1 MRLSSLAIASLLVF
15 SANSWAARDFTPQA
29 GTWIVSS
36 EIDGKPG
43 RGLAI
48 DVQGNTFFMQVFG
61 YEKNGD
67 ATFYTAT
74 GQLDSNSITA
84 PLVRYTGG
92 RSFGSEARDGV
103 EDSSPGDVT
112 VSFSNGLKGTVQFP
126 GEAPAAMERFAI
138 KEFTPS
144 ISNPLAQIGQR
155 GLHLLIL
162 DKDLQFKQYRSAMLQ
177 RDSQGQPVLV
187 EHPGSSAMGHVLPC
201 SLEPDEGQFVCS
213 AADSGSDIDS
223 LRFRIVGGQLAGQ
236 ITMKDTP
243 AQQLTVIGQSDSAV
257 NIANN
262 QRQQQNYWSV
272 VIPGATVTGIPMTHT
287 HQLMPVNG
295 TWIVQDEL
303 TGKPGRGLA
312 LDVQNSTMVLQV
324 FNYSVNGQPTFHMG
338 SGAYGSAGVNSLASY
353 AEFALNQYAGGRS
366 LGGPA
371 QSAHPVAD
379 AGPVRIDLALN
390 REQPTPHFS
399 QRGTVTFPGE
409 APKAIVRMRLD
420 NQPSLADKL
429 FGEWYS
435 HSQDIHLVFNQEN
448 NGVVLSSDGSVSCTQ
463 KNPDNVDFVSCVK
476 ASASDNGSS
485 TTPYPLTLPLLNQ
498 GSNWIQIRDRFGNLQ
513 GLGNID

>member
-1 MRLSSLAIASLLVF
+1 MRLSSLIVASLLAC
-15 SANSWAARDFTPQA
+15 SANSWAARNFTPQA

-36 EIDGKPG
+36 ELDGKPG

-74 GQLDSNSITA
+74 GQLDGNSVTA

-92 RSFGSEARDGV
+92 RSFGSAARDAV

-126 GEAPAAMERFAI
+126 GEAPAAIERFAI

-144 ISNPLAQIGQR
+144 ISNPLAQLGQR
-155 GLHLLIL
+155 VLRLMIL
-162 DKDLQFKQYRSAMLQ
+162 DKNLQFKQYRSATLQ
-177 RDSQGQPVLV
+177 RNSKDQLELAEYVDGNVPSYI
-187 EHPGSSAMGHVLPC
+187 SPC
-201 SLEPDEGQFVCS
+201 SVDAEKAQILCNS
-213 AADSGSDIDS
+213 ATSGSNIKS
-223 LRFRIVGGQLAGQ
+223 LRFQISGGQIAGHA
-236 ITMKDTP
+236 TMKEAP
-243 AQQLTVIGQSDSAV
+243 GQVLPLIGQSDSAM
-257 NIANN
+257 NFAN
-262 QRQQQNYWSV
+262 QQLQQQNYWS
-272 VIPGATVTGIPMTHT
+272 IALPGSTVTGIPTRHT
-287 HQLMPVNG
+287 HQLMPING

-324 FNYSVNGQPTFHMG
+324 FNYGANSQPTFHMG
-338 SGAYGSAGVNSLASY
+338 SGTYGSTGPDTQASR

-366 LGGPA
+366 LGGAA
-371 QSAHPVAD
+371 QSAHQIAE
-379 AGPVRIDLALN
+379 AGPVRIDLAVN
-390 REQPTPHFS
+390 REQPMPHFS

-409 APKAIVRMRLD
+409 APKTIVRMRLD
-420 NQPSLADKL
+420 DPASLADKL

-435 HSQDIHLVFNQEN
+435 LPMQTHLVFNKEKD
-448 NGVVLSSDGSVSCTQ
+448 GAVLSSDGAIRCEQ
-463 KNPDNVDFVSCVK
+463 KYPDNPDRITCTKTVGETVAGTATFD
-476 ASASDNGSS
+476 
-485 TTPYPLTLPLLNQ
+485 LPLLNQ
-498 GSNWIQIRDRFGNLQ
+498 GSTWIQIRDRFGNLQ

>member
-1 MRLSSLAIASLLVF
+1 MRLSSLMVASLLVF

-36 EIDGKPG
+36 ELDGKPG

-74 GQLDSNSITA
+74 GPLDGTSTTA

-92 RSFGSEARDGV
+92 RSFGSEARDAV

-112 VSFSNGLKGTVQFP
+112 VSFSNGLKGSVQFP

-138 KEFTPS
+138 KDVTPS

-162 DKDLQFKQYRSAMLQ
+162 DKDLQFKQYRSATLQ
-177 RDSQGQPVLV
+177 RNSKDQLELSEYVDWNVPGYISPCTVDAEQAQILCNTANS
-187 EHPGSSAMGHVLPC
+187 GSSIE
-201 SLEPDEGQFVCS
+201 SLHFQIS
-213 AADSGSDIDS
+213 
-223 LRFRIVGGQLAGQ
+223 GGQIAGHA
-236 ITMKDTP
+236 TMKDAP
-243 AQQLTVIGQSDSAV
+243 GQELPLIGQSDSV
-257 NIANN
+257 MNFTS
-262 QRQQQNYWSV
+262 QERQQQNYWSIA
-272 VIPGATVTGIPMTHT
+272 IPGATVLSIPSTYA

-295 TWIVQDEL
+295 TWIVQDEI

-324 FNYSVNGQPTFHMG
+324 FNYGANGQPTFHMG
-338 SGAYGSAGVNSLASY
+338 SGTYGSAGPDTLASR

-366 LGGPA
+366 LGGAP
-371 QSAHPVAD
+371 QSAHPVAE
-379 AGPVRIDLALN
+379 AGPVRIDLALT
-390 REQPTPHFS
+390 RGQALPHFS
-399 QRGTVTFPGE
+399 QHGTVTFPGE

-420 NQPSLADKL
+420 NPLSLADKL

-435 HSQDIHLVFNQEN
+435 PPMQAHLVFNQEKD
-448 NGVVLSSDGSVSCTQ
+448 GAVLSSDGAISCEQ
-463 KNPDNVDFVSCVK
+463 KYPAAPDRVTCTRITGEGVV
-476 ASASDNGSS
+476 GISS
-485 TTPYPLTLPLLNQ
+485 FDLPLLNQ

>member
-1 MRLSSLAIASLLVF
+1 MRLSTLVMASLMAL

-74 GQLDSNSITA
+74 GQLDGNTVTA

-92 RSFGSEARDGV
+92 RSFGSEARDAV
-103 EDSSPGDVT
+103 EDSSPGNVT

-138 KEFTPS
+138 KEMTPS
-144 ISNPLAQIGQR
+144 ISNPLAQVGLR

-162 DKDLQFKQYRSAMLQ
+162 DENLQLKTYRWAMLQ
-177 RDSQGQPVLV
+177 RNAKDLPELV
-187 EHPGSSAMGHVLPC
+187 ERIDEKGVDSTVPC
-201 SLEPDEGQFVCS
+201 TLDAEQGEFLCQST
-213 AADSGSDIDS
+213 DSDSDIAS
-223 LRFRIVGGQLAGQ
+223 LRFQIVGGQIAGHA
-236 ITMKDTP
+236 TMKNAP
-243 AQQLTVIGQSDSAV
+243 ELQLPLIGQSETAMNFV
-257 NIANN
+257 NGE
-262 QRQQQNYWSV
+262 RQQQNYWESW
-272 VIPGATVTGIPMTHT
+272 IPGAYTLGPPPTAT
-287 HQLMPVNG
+287 HQWMPVNG

-324 FNYSVNGQPTFHMG
+324 FNYGANGQPTFHMG
-338 SGAYGSAGVNSLASY
+338 SGSYGSAGVNTLASR
-353 AEFALNQYAGGRS
+353 AEFALSQYAGGRS
-366 LGGPA
+366 LGGAA
-371 QSAHPVAD
+371 QSAQMVAN
-379 AGPVRIDLALN
+379 AGSVHIELALN
-390 REQPTPHFS
+390 REQQTPHVS
-399 QRGTVTFPGE
+399 QKGKVTFPGE
-409 APKAIVRMRLD
+409 EPKAIVRMRLD
-420 NQPSLADKL
+420 SQASLADKL
-429 FGEWYS
+429 FGEWYWPI
-435 HSQDIHLVFNQEN
+435 QRTHLVFNQES
-448 NGVVLSSDGSVSCTQ
+448 NGVVISSDGSVSCEQ
-463 KNPDNVDFVSCVK
+463 KHPARPDFVSCTK
-476 ASASDNGSS
+476 AGPPPNELS
-485 TTPYPLTLPLLNQ
+485 TNNFGFSLPLLNQ

>member
-1 MRLSSLAIASLLVF
+1 MRLSSLMVASLLAL

-29 GTWIVSS
+29 GTWMVSS
-36 EIDGKPG
+36 ELDGKPG

-74 GQLDSNSITA
+74 GQLDGTSITA

-92 RSFGSEARDGV
+92 RSFGSEARDGM

-112 VSFSNGLKGTVQFP
+112 VSFSNGLKGSVQFP

-138 KEFTPS
+138 KDVTPS

-177 RDSQGQPVLV
+177 RNDQGQTVLV
-187 EHPGSSAMGHVLPC
+187 ERLDVNAPEHTLPC
-201 SLEPDEGQFVCS
+201 SLESDQGQFLCTTGY
-213 AADSGSDIDS
+213 SGSDIAS
-223 LRFRIVGGQLAGQ
+223 LRFQIVGGKLAGQ
-236 ITMKDTP
+236 VTMKDTP
-243 AQQLTVIGQSDSAV
+243 TQELPVIGQSDSAFYFTT
-257 NIANN
+257 NE
-262 QRQQQNYWSV
+262 RQQQNYWSILV
-272 VIPGATVTGIPMTHT
+272 PGAVILAPPFTTS

-295 TWIVQDEL
+295 TWIVQDER

-324 FNYSVNGQPTFHMG
+324 FNYGANGQPTFHMG
-338 SGAYGSAGVNSLASY
+338 SGTYGSAGPDTLASR

-366 LGGPA
+366 LGGPP
-371 QSAHPVAD
+371 QSAHPVAE

-390 REQPTPHFS
+390 RGQALPHFS

-420 NQPSLADKL
+420 YQPSLADKL

-435 HSQDIHLVFNQEN
+435 PTRGTRLVFNQES
-448 NGVVLSSDGSVSCTQ
+448 NGAVLSSDGAVKCVQ
-463 KNPDNVDFVSCVK
+463 NDPANVDFASC
-476 ASASDNGSS
+476 
-485 TTPYPLTLPLLNQ
+485 TTANPLTHEWSANTFEFPLPLLNQ

>member
-1 MRLSSLAIASLLVF
+1 
-15 SANSWAARDFTPQA
+15 
-29 GTWIVSS
+29 
-36 EIDGKPG
+36 
-43 RGLAI
+43 
-48 DVQGNTFFMQVFG
+48 MQVFG

-74 GQLDSNSITA
+74 GQLGGNSITA

-112 VSFSNGLKGTVQFP
+112 VSFSNGLKGSVQFP

-162 DKDLQFKQYRSAMLQ
+162 DKNLQFKQYRSAMLQ
-177 RDSQGQPVLV
+177 RDNQGQPVLV
-187 EHPGSSAMGHVLPC
+187 EHPGSSAMGNVLPC

-223 LRFRIVGGQLAGQ
+223 LRFRMVGGQLAGQ

-243 AQQLTVIGQSDSAV
+243 TQQLNVIGQSDSAMDLG
-257 NIANN
+257 
-262 QRQQQNYWSV
+262 RRDSQQQTYWSF
-272 VIPGATVTGIPMTHT
+272 VIPGATVTGIPTTHS

-295 TWIVQDEL
+295 TWIVQDEM

-324 FNYSVNGQPTFHMG
+324 FNYSANGQPTFHMG
-338 SGAYGSAGVNSLASY
+338 SGSYVSAGPDTLASR

-366 LGGPA
+366 LGGAP

-390 REQPTPHFS
+390 RGQPLPHFS

-420 NQPSLADKL
+420 DPPSLADKL
-429 FGEWYS
+429 LGEWYS
-435 HSQDIHLVFNQEN
+435 PPMQAHLVFNQEKD
-448 NGVVLSSDGSVSCTQ
+448 GAVLSSDGAISCEQKYPDNPDRISCT
-463 KNPDNVDFVSCVK
+463 KTAGETLAGTGNF
-476 ASASDNGSS
+476 A
-485 TTPYPLTLPLLNQ
+485 LPLLNQ

-513 GLGNID
+513 GLGNIN

>member
-1 MRLSSLAIASLLVF
+1 MRFSSLAIASLLVF

-29 GTWIVSS
+29 GTWIISS
-36 EIDGKPG
+36 ELDGKPG

-74 GQLDSNSITA
+74 GQLDGNTITA

-92 RSFGSEARDGV
+92 RSFGSEARDAV
-103 EDSSPGDVT
+103 EDSSPGNVT

-138 KEFTPS
+138 KELTPS
-144 ISNPLAQIGQR
+144 VSNPLAQVGMR
-155 GLHLLIL
+155 PLLLLIL
-162 DKDLQFKQYRSAMLQ
+162 DKDLQFKQYRDAALQ
-177 RDSQGQPVLV
+177 RNDQGQPVLV
-187 EHPGSSAMGHVLPC
+187 ERRNTNAPEHTLPC
-201 SLEPDEGQFVCS
+201 SLEADQGQFLCNG
-213 AADSGSDIDS
+213 ADSGSDIAS
-223 LRFRIVGGQLAGQ
+223 LRFQIVGGQIAGHV
-236 ITMKDTP
+236 TLKDAP
-243 AQQLTVIGQSDSAV
+243 ELQLPLNGQSDSAMAHI
-257 NIANN
+257 NYETY
-262 QRQQQNYWSV
+262 QQNYWATW
-272 VIPGATVTGIPMTHT
+272 INGATITGMPQRFF

-324 FNYSVNGQPTFHMG
+324 FNYGVNRQPTFHMG
-338 SGAYGSAGVNSLASY
+338 SGTYGSAGVNSLASY

-366 LGGPA
+366 LGGAA
-371 QSAHPVAD
+371 QSAHPVAE
-379 AGPVRIDLALN
+379 AGPVRIDLTLN
-390 REQPTPHFS
+390 RQQPRPHFS

-429 FGEWYS
+429 FGEWYLPM
-435 HSQDIHLVFNQEN
+435 QGIHLVFNQES
-448 NGVVLSSDGSVSCTQ
+448 NGTVLSSDGSVSCVQ
-463 KNPDNVDFVSCVK
+463 NDPANVDFASCTK
-476 ASASDNGSS
+476 AGPLANEWS
-485 TTPYPLTLPLLNQ
+485 TNILGFPVPLLNQ
-498 GSNWIQIRDRFGNLQ
+498 GSPWIQIRDRFGNLQ

>member
-1 MRLSSLAIASLLVF
+1 MRLSTLVMASLMAL

-74 GQLDSNSITA
+74 GQLDGNTVTA

-92 RSFGSEARDGV
+92 RSFGSEARDAV
-103 EDSSPGDVT
+103 EDSSPGNVT

-126 GEAPAAMERFAI
+126 GEAPVAIERFAI
-138 KEFTPS
+138 KEWTPS
-144 ISNPLAQIGQR
+144 ISNPLAQLGQR

-162 DKDLQFKQYRSAMLQ
+162 DEQMQFKDYRNVALQ
-177 RDSQGQPVLV
+177 RNSDGEPELAEYVAFDKLPYILPCHLDIDQGQFLC
-187 EHPGSSAMGHVLPC
+187 SSGT
-201 SLEPDEGQFVCS
+201 
-213 AADSGSDIDS
+213 SGSKIEN
-223 LRFRIVGGQLAGQ
+223 LRFHLVGGQISGQ
-236 ITMKDTP
+236 VTMKEAPTRVLP
-243 AQQLTVIGQSDSAV
+243 MMGQSDSV
-257 NIANN
+257 LDSDYGRIS
-262 QRQQQNYWSV
+262 QQNYFV
-272 VIPGATVTGIPMTHT
+272 TTIPSAPSLGPRPKAY

-324 FNYSVNGQPTFHMG
+324 FNYSANGQPTFHMG
-338 SGAYGSAGVNSLASY
+338 SGTYGSAGADTLASR

-366 LGGPA
+366 LGGAA
-371 QSAHPVAD
+371 QSAHPAAE
-379 AGPVRIDLALN
+379 AGLVRIDLALD

-420 NQPSLADKL
+420 NPTSLADKL

-435 HSQDIHLVFNQEN
+435 HAQGIHLVFNQEK
-448 NGVVLSSDGSVSCTQ
+448 NGVVLSSDGSVSCEQ
-463 KNPDNVDFVSCVK
+463 KKPANLDFVSCFK
-476 ASASDNGSS
+476 ASPSENGSP
-485 TTPYPLTLPLLNQ
+485 TTPYPLMLPLLNQ

>member
-74 GQLDSNSITA
+74 GQLDGNSITA

-112 VSFSNGLKGTVQFP
+112 VSFSNGLKGSVQFP

-144 ISNPLAQIGQR
+144 ISNPLAQVGQR

-177 RDSQGQPVLV
+177 RDGQGQPVLV
-187 EHPGSSAMGHVLPC
+187 EHPGSSAMGNVLPC

-223 LRFRIVGGQLAGQ
+223 LRFRMVGGQLAGQ
-236 ITMKDTP
+236 ITMKETP
-243 AQQLTVIGQSDSAV
+243 TQQLTVIGQSDSAMDSGLRE
-257 NIANN
+257 
-262 QRQQQNYWSV
+262 RQQQNYWYIV
-272 VIPGATVTGIPMTHT
+272 VPGATVTGIVTTHS

-295 TWIVQDEL
+295 TWMVQDEL

-324 FNYSVNGQPTFHMG
+324 FNYSANGQPTFHMG
-338 SGAYGSAGVNSLASY
+338 SGTYGSAGPDTLASR

-429 FGEWYS
+429 FGEWYMPA
-435 HSQDIHLVFNQEN
+435 QDIHLVFNQES
-448 NGVVLSSDGSVSCTQ
+448 NGVVTSSDGSVRCEQ
-463 KNPDNVDFVSCVK
+463 KDPTRVDLVSCNKV
-476 ASASDNGSS
+476 S
-485 TTPYPLTLPLLNQ
+485 TGVDGTTNTVLSLMLPLLNQ